1 MTRTYSPSSL
11 VLSSLALTLALT
23 GIACGKHEASKAP
36 QLPTAKVRLSLES
49 DANQAGWVAV
59 TLSATQRATLATRLA
74 ASVKKVHVTEG
85 QHVAAGALL
94 VSLSDEDLQGGLK
107 AAETA
112 VAAATTQV
120 RRIENLAKQNAAI
133 QAEMDMA
140 NVQLAQANAALAGV
154 KANIGYTQI
163 RSPFAGV
170 VQTRRVNDGDFVG
183 PGMPLVEVEGQGAL
197 EFTGS
202 VSEAEAKNLKMGQN
216 LPFEVEGKTGTAQI
230 TGLSTGGDPI
240 SHRGSIRARV
250 TKGGDGLRS
259 GVFGR
264 LKISNGAKSTEE
276 IFVPKTAL
284 IQRGELSGVFVAKD
298 GKAELRWLSLGE
310 AQGDRI
316 PVRAGLSKGEPVIDA
331 PGDLKDGQPIE
342 VTK

>member
-1 MTRTYSPSSL
+1 MKRILILPALAFLL
-11 VLSSLALTLALT
+11 V
-23 GIACGKHEASKAP
+23 GIGCDKHETEKATI
-36 QLPTAKVRLSLES
+36 LPTAKVKL
-49 DANQAGWVAV
+49 AQAADGAQTGWVAV
-59 TLSATQRATLATRLA
+59 TLTATQRATLATRLA

-94 VSLSDEDLQGGLK
+94 VSLSDDDLQGGLK

-112 VAAATTQV
+112 VATATTQV
-120 RRIENLAKQNAAI
+120 HRIENLAKQNAAI
-133 QAEMDMA
+133 PAEMDMA
-140 NVQLAQANAALAGV
+140 QVNLAQAQAALAGV

-183 PGMPLVEVEGQGAL
+183 PGMPLIDVEGQGAM

-202 VSEAEAKNLKMGQN
+202 VSELEAAGLKIGQS
-216 LPFEVEGKTGTAQI
+216 LPFDVEGKAGMAQI

-250 TKGGDGLRS
+250 AKGGEGLRS
-259 GVFGR
+259 GAFGR
-264 LKISNGAKSTEE
+264 LKLPNAPKTGDER
-276 IFVPKTAL
+276 FVPKSAL
-284 IQRGELSGVFVAKD
+284 VQRGELNGVFVARD
-298 GKAELRWLSLGE
+298 GKAELRWISLGE
-310 AQGDRI
+310 TQGDRL
-316 PVRAGLSKGEPVIDA
+316 PVRAGLAKGEQVIDQ

>member
-1 MTRTYSPSSL
+1 MKPTIILPALAL
-11 VLSSLALTLALT
+11 VLVGLACDKA
-23 GIACGKHEASKAP
+23 EAPKATP
-36 QLPTAKVRLSLES
+36 LPTVKVRLATNADGNPSE
-49 DANQAGWVAV
+49 WVAV
-59 TLSATQRATLATRLA
+59 TLNATQRATLATRLA

-94 VSLSDEDLQGGLK
+94 VSLSDDDLQSGLK

-112 VAAATTQV
+112 VATATTHLH
-120 RRIENLAKQNAAI
+120 RIENLSKQNAAI
-133 QAEMDMA
+133 PAEMDMA
-140 NVQLAQANAALAGV
+140 TMQLAQAQAGLAGV

-170 VQTRRVNDGDFVG
+170 VQARRVNEGDFVG
-183 PGMPLVEVEGQGAL
+183 PGMPLVEVEGQGAM

-202 VSEAEAKNLKMGQN
+202 VSEAEAKGLKNGQS
-216 LPFEVEGKTGTAQI
+216 LPFELEGKTGIAQI

-250 TKGGDGLRS
+250 AKGGEGLRS
-259 GVFGR
+259 GAFGR
-264 LKISNGAKSTEE
+264 LKLPNTPIVSEE
-276 IFVPKTAL
+276 RFVPKSAL
-284 IQRGELSGVFVAKD
+284 VQRGELNGVFVAKD

-316 PVRAGLSKGEPVIDA
+316 PVRAGLAKGEQIIDV

-342 VTK
+342 VAK

>member
-1 MTRTYSPSSL
+1 MKRIL
-11 VLSSLALTLALT
+11 FLSSLTLVLA
-23 GIACGKHEASKAP
+23 GVACSKHEEPKTH
-36 QLPTAKVRLSLES
+36 QLPTAKVRMATET

-59 TLSATQRATLATRLA
+59 TLTATQRAMLATRLA

-85 QHVAAGALL
+85 QHVAVGALL

-107 AAETA
+107 AAEAA
-112 VAAATTQV
+112 VEAATTQHK
-120 RRIENLAKQNAAI
+120 RIENLAKQNASI

-140 NVQLAQANAALAGV
+140 TVQLAQANAAMAGV
-154 KANIGYTQI
+154 KANISYTQI
-163 RSPFAGV
+163 RSPFTGV
-170 VQTRRVNDGDFVG
+170 VQTRRVNEGDFVG
-183 PGMPLVEVEGQGAL
+183 PGMPLVEVEGQGAM

-202 VSEAEAKNLKMGQN
+202 VSETEAKGLKIGQS
-216 LPFEVEGKTGTAQI
+216 LPFEVEGKTGLAQI
-230 TGLSTGGDPI
+230 TGLSTGGDAT

-250 TKGGDGLRS
+250 AKGGEGLRS
-259 GVFGR
+259 GAFGR
-264 LKISNGAKSTEE
+264 LKLPGAGSKATEE
-276 IFVPKTAL
+276 QYVPKSAL
-284 IQRGELSGVFVAKD
+284 IQRGELNGVFVARD

-316 PVRAGLSKGEPVIDA
+316 PVRAGLAKGEQVIDA

>member
-1 MTRTYSPSSL
+1 MKRIL
-11 VLSSLALTLALT
+11 FLSSLTLLLV
-23 GIACGKHEASKAP
+23 GVACGKHEETAAV
-36 QLPTAKVRLSLES
+36 QLPTAKVRLAAE
-49 DANQAGWVAV
+49 AGAGEAGWLAV

-107 AAETA
+107 AAEAA
-112 VAAATTQV
+112 VAAASTQV

-133 QAEMDMA
+133 PAELDLA
-140 NVQLAQANAALAGV
+140 TVQLAQANAALAGV

-170 VQTRRVNDGDFVG
+170 VQTRRVSDGDFVG

-202 VSEAEAKNLKMGQN
+202 VSEAEAKGLKIGQS
-216 LPFEVEGKTGTAQI
+216 LPFEVDGRGGSAQI
-230 TGLSTGGDPI
+230 TGLATGGDPT
-240 SHRGSIRARV
+240 SHRGSLRARV
-250 TKGGDGLRS
+250 VKGGEGLRS
-259 GVFGR
+259 GAFGR
-264 LKISNGAKSTEE
+264 LKLPGASPVASGDRFISRS
-276 IFVPKTAL
+276 AL
-284 IQRGELSGVFVAKD
+284 VQRGELSGVFVARD

-316 PVRAGLSKGEPVIDA
+316 PVRAGLAKGDQVIDL
-331 PGDLKDGQPIE
+331 PGELRDGQP
-342 VTK
+342 VQVNQDQK

>member
-1 MTRTYSPSSL
+1 MKRL
-11 VLSSLALTLALT
+11 LFLSSLTLVLV
-23 GIACGKHEASKAP
+23 GVACSKHEETQP
-36 QLPTAKVRLSLES
+36 VQLPTVKVRLASET

-59 TLSATQRATLATRLA
+59 TLNATQRATLATRLA

-94 VSLSDEDLQGGLK
+94 VSLSDDDLQGGLK

-120 RRIENLAKQNAAI
+120 HRIENLAKQNASI

-140 NVQLAQANAALAGV
+140 TVQLAQANAALAGV
-154 KANIGYTQI
+154 KANIAYTQI

-170 VQTRRVNDGDFVG
+170 VQTRRVNEGDFVG
-183 PGMPLVEVEGQGAL
+183 PGMPLVEVEGQGAM

-202 VSEAEAKNLKMGQN
+202 VSEGEAKGLKIGQT
-216 LPFEVEGKTGTAQI
+216 LPFEVEGKTGLAQI
-230 TGLSTGGDPI
+230 TGLSTGGDPT

-250 TKGGDGLRS
+250 AKGGDGLRS
-259 GVFGR
+259 GAFGR
-264 LKISNGAKSTEE
+264 LKLAIGASKVITDERFVAKSSL
-276 IFVPKTAL
+276 V
-284 IQRGELSGVFVAKD
+284 QRGELNGVFVVKD

-310 AQGDRI
+310 PQGDRI
-316 PVRAGLSKGEPVIDA
+316 PVRAGLAKGELVIDA
-331 PGDLKDGQPIE
+331 PGELKDGQPIE

>member
-1 MTRTYSPSSL
+1 MKRL
-11 VLSSLALTLALT
+11 LFLSSLTLVLV
-23 GIACGKHEASKAP
+23 GVACSKHEETQP
-36 QLPTAKVRLSLES
+36 VQLPTVKVRLASET

-59 TLSATQRATLATRLA
+59 TLNATQRATLATRLA

-94 VSLSDEDLQGGLK
+94 VSLSDDDLQGGLK

-120 RRIENLAKQNAAI
+120 HRIENLAKQNASI

-140 NVQLAQANAALAGV
+140 TVQLAQANAALAGV
-154 KANIGYTQI
+154 KANIAYTQI

-170 VQTRRVNDGDFVG
+170 LQTRRVNEGDFVG
-183 PGMPLVEVEGQGAL
+183 PGMPLVEVEGQGAM

-202 VSEAEAKNLKMGQN
+202 VSEGEAKGLKIGQT
-216 LPFEVEGKTGTAQI
+216 LPFEVEGKTGLAQI
-230 TGLSTGGDPI
+230 TGLSTGGDPT

-250 TKGGDGLRS
+250 AKGGDGLRS
-259 GVFGR
+259 GAFGR
-264 LKISNGAKSTEE
+264 LKLASGASKVITDERFVAKSSL
-276 IFVPKTAL
+276 V
-284 IQRGELSGVFVAKD
+284 QRGELNGVFVVKD

-310 AQGDRI
+310 PQGDRI
-316 PVRAGLSKGEPVIDA
+316 PVRAGLAKGELVIDA
-331 PGDLKDGQPIE
+331 PGELKDGQPIE

>member
-1 MTRTYSPSSL
+1 MKRL
-11 VLSSLALTLALT
+11 LFLSSLTLVLV
-23 GIACGKHEASKAP
+23 GVACSKHEETQP
-36 QLPTAKVRLSLES
+36 VQLPTVKVRLASET

-59 TLSATQRATLATRLA
+59 TLNATQRATLATRLA

-94 VSLSDEDLQGGLK
+94 VSLSDDDLQGGLK

-120 RRIENLAKQNAAI
+120 HRIENLAKQNASI

-140 NVQLAQANAALAGV
+140 TVQLAQANAALAGV
-154 KANIGYTQI
+154 KANIAYTQI

-170 VQTRRVNDGDFVG
+170 VQTRRVNEGDFVG
-183 PGMPLVEVEGQGAL
+183 PGMPLVEVEGQGAM

-202 VSEAEAKNLKMGQN
+202 VSEGEAKGLKIGQT
-216 LPFEVEGKTGTAQI
+216 LPFEVEGKTGHAQI
-230 TGLSTGGDPI
+230 TGLSTGGDPT

-250 TKGGDGLRS
+250 AKGGDGLRS
-259 GVFGR
+259 GAFGR
-264 LKISNGAKSTEE
+264 LKLAIGASKVITDERFVAKSSL
-276 IFVPKTAL
+276 V
-284 IQRGELSGVFVAKD
+284 QRGELNGVFVVKD

-310 AQGDRI
+310 PQGDRI
-316 PVRAGLSKGEPVIDA
+316 PVRAGLAKGELVIDA
-331 PGDLKDGQPIE
+331 PGELKDGQPIE

>member
-1 MTRTYSPSSL
+1 MKSIL
-11 VLSSLALTLALT
+11 ILSSLTLVLAGL
-23 GIACGKHEASKAP
+23 ACSKQEEP
-36 QLPTAKVRLSLES
+36 KSVQLPTAKVHFAPET
-49 DANQAGWVAV
+49 DANPAGWVAV
-59 TLSATQRATLATRLA
+59 TLNATQRATLATRLA
-74 ASVKKVHVTEG
+74 ASVRKVHVTEG

-94 VSLSDEDLQGGLK
+94 VSLSDDDLQGGLK
-107 AAETA
+107 AAEAA

-120 RRIENLAKQNAAI
+120 HRIENLAKQNASI

-140 NVQLAQANAALAGV
+140 TVQLAQANAALAGV

-163 RSPFAGV
+163 RSPFSGV
-170 VQTRRVNDGDFVG
+170 VQTRRVNEGDFVG
-183 PGMPLVEVEGQGAL
+183 PGMPLVEVEGQGAM

-202 VSEAEAKNLKMGQN
+202 VSETEAKGLKIGQS
-216 LPFEVEGKTGTAQI
+216 LPFEVEGKTGLAQI
-230 TGLSTGGDPI
+230 TGLSTGGDPT

-250 TKGGDGLRS
+250 AKGFEGLRS
-259 GVFGR
+259 GAFGR
-264 LKISNGAKSTEE
+264 LKVASGASKTAATEE
-276 IFVPKTAL
+276 RFVPKSAL
-284 IQRGELSGVFVAKD
+284 VQRGELNGVFVVKE

-316 PVRAGLSKGEPVIDA
+316 PVRAGLVKGEQVIDA

>member
-1 MTRTYSPSSL
+1 MTRTYFRPSL

-36 QLPTAKVRLSLES
+36 QLPTAKVRLAPES
-49 DANQAGWVAV
+49 GATQAGWVAV

-107 AAETA
+107 AAETS

-140 NVQLAQANAALAGV
+140 NVQLAQAALAGV
-154 KANIGYTQI
+154 KANISYTQI

-202 VSEAEAKNLKMGQN
+202 VSETEAKNLKMGQN
-216 LPFEVEGKTGTAQI
+216 LPFEVEGKVGTAQI

-250 TKGGDGLRS
+250 TKGGEGLRS

-264 LKISNGAKSTEE
+264 LKNSTGAKNTEDL
-276 IFVPKTAL
+276 FVSKSAL
-284 IQRGELSGVFVAKD
+284 IQRGELSGVFIAKD

-310 AQGDRI
+310 AQGDQI
-316 PVRAGLSKGEPVIDA
+316 PVRAGLRKGEPVIDA